1 MKKIVLIFIITFSFS
16 LGIGYAQ
23 HPGPGARSPKVK
35 ALKIVFITDKLDLTQ
50 NESEKFWPIYN
61 RYDKLREK
69 LFRQEKTEIRKKVK
83 SAGGLKN
90 VTNEQALEYLALLQ
104 EIKFKQYK
112 IKAKL
117 YDDLKKFL
125 PAKKILQLEVAEH
138 EFNRNLFEKLKKRRK
153 QRRFNNRK

>member
-1 MKKIVLIFIITFSFS
+1 MKKTILIFIVIFSFS

-23 HPGPGARSPKVK
+23 HPGPRLGPNNPKVR
-35 ALKIVFITDKLDLTQ
+35 ALKIATITDKLDLSES
-50 NESEKFWPIYN
+50 ESEKFWPIYN
-61 RYDKLREK
+61 RYDKLREQ

-83 SAGGLKN
+83 SAGGIKN
-90 VTNEQALEYLALLQ
+90 ITNEQALEYLTLLQ

-125 PAKKILQLEVAEH
+125 PAKKILLLEVAEH
-138 EFNRNLFEKLKKRRK
+138 EFNRSLFEKLRRKRRK
-153 QRRFNNRK
+153 FNNKR